1 MNKYQHIYGQNKY
14 QHIYGSAPQ
23 EEQEEP
29 LWEKQQRER
38 EEERKR
44 KNDYLICDVSCND
57 IYNCI

>member
-23 EEQEEP
+23 EKQEEP

-44 KNDYLICDVSCND
+44 KEEEYFLAMTLACM
-57 IYNCI
+57 